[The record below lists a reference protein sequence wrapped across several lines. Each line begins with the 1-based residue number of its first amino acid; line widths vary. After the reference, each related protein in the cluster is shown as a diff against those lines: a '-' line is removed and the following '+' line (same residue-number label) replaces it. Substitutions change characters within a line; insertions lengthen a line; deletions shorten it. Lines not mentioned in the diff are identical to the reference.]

1 MKEMIYNGAI
11 DHREILEDRVTDDGY
26 RIVVLNLGTHPTAY
40 VRIPDESRML
50 RYGFNAQDINVH
62 GGITFF
68 GSDVL
73 GVPDAKGHTWIGWDY
88 GHFRDYLK
96 YYTGHRKNKPIV
108 MHGKKYTTEEIIE
121 EAEHVVDQ
129 LRKMNYGGVV

>member
-62 GGITFF
+62 GGIR
-68 GSDVL
+68 VQ
-73 GVPDAKGHTWIGWDY
+73 W
-88 GHFRDYLK
+88 
-96 YYTGHRKNKPIV
+96 
-108 MHGKKYTTEEIIE
+108 
-121 EAEHVVDQ
+121 
-129 LRKMNYGGVV
+129 